1 MMGLPAREDFM
12 EYYKQCGK
20 QVEVGNYNRY

>member
-1 MMGLPAREDFM
+1 M

-20 QVEVGNYNRY
+20 QV